1 MIFLCLFRVI
11 SGLNLVGL
19 CDESE
24 NIMDI
29 KSVNASPVPSV
40 PARSAEAF
48 SSTPSSA
55 PVVARPVDD
64 SIVAPA
70 LAVAPAAQSQEAEQ
84 RLNDSVKTINE
95 TFKTINS
102 SVRFSVDPDT
112 QRQVV
117 KVMDMDTDTV
127 IRQFPSEEVL
137 SIAKALDKLQGLLI
151 KDKA

>member
-1 MIFLCLFRVI
+1 
-11 SGLNLVGL
+11 
-19 CDESE
+19 
-24 NIMDI
+24 MDI
-29 KSVNASPVPSV
+29 KSVNPSPVPSV
-40 PARSAEAF
+40 PVRSAEVFNPAVA
-48 SSTPSSA
+48 SA
-55 PVVARPVDD
+55 SVVEKPVDD
-64 SIVAPA
+64 ATPQAQQVT
-70 LAVAPAAQSQEAEQ
+70 PAARSQEAEQ

-102 SVRFSVDPDT
+102 SVRFSIDPDT

>member
-1 MIFLCLFRVI
+1 
-11 SGLNLVGL
+11 
-19 CDESE
+19 
-24 NIMDI
+24 MDI
-29 KSVNASPVPSV
+29 KSVNPSPVPSV
-40 PARSAEAF
+40 PVRSAEVSGATAASAF
-48 SSTPSSA
+48 
-55 PVVARPVDD
+55 VVEKPVDD
-64 SIVAPA
+64 ATPQTQQVTPTAR
-70 LAVAPAAQSQEAEQ
+70 SQEAEQ

-102 SVRFSVDPDT
+102 SVRFSIDQDT

-117 KVMDMDTDTV
+117 KVMDVDTDTV